1 MAAKGGRIDF
11 MFLGPPLTRP
21 LDPLLTLRGGG
32 GVHFALWPLDP
43 VDLLYAQ
50 RRSIELELGSANA
63 DLECGPG
70 ISGGSRISPRLGG
83 AKPPYDFAKFPQ
95 KLHEIESI
103 WTGGALVLRAPLD
116 PPMGIKGRGR

>member
-1 MAAKGGRIDF
+1 MSRFCTVPVADPVVGENETYAAVEYF
-11 MFLGPPLTRP
+11 T
-21 LDPLLTLRGGG
+21 GGG

-63 DLECGPG
+63 DRECGPG

-83 AKPPYDFAKFPQ
+83 PNLHTILPNFPKNCMKLKAFGPGGRSSFVPP
-95 KLHEIESI
+95 
-103 WTGGALVLRAPLD
+103 
-116 PPMGIKGRGR
+116 